1 MINDLR
7 RGQHQ
12 RRLHYKPKSIWGPR
26 RPPDPRQNSLS
37 LLHQTLPCKVKHGAE
52 NEEKPLKPFLS
63 DILLILCS
71 VMGITIIIVKI
82 ISLHKKSSKVAE
94 VKKSLATYAF
104 IGEMA
109 SKR

>member
-12 RRLHYKPKSIWGPR
+12 RRLHYKPKSFWGPP
-26 RPPDPRQNSLS
+26 RPPDPRQ
-37 LLHQTLPCKVKHGAE
+37 
-52 NEEKPLKPFLS
+52 
-63 DILLILCS
+63 ILLILCS

-82 ISLHKKSSKVAE
+82 ISLHRKSSKVAE

-104 IGEMA
+104 IEGKMV

>member
-1 MINDLR
+1 MINDLK

-12 RRLHYKPKSIWGPR
+12 RRLHHKPKSFWGPR

-37 LLHQTLPCKVKHGAE
+37 LLHQTLPCEAWGRE
-52 NEEKPLKPFLS
+52 NEEKPFKPFLS
-63 DILLILCS
+63 DILLILRS
-71 VMGITIIIVKI
+71 VMGITIIKVKI
-82 ISLHKKSSKVAE
+82 ISLYRKSSKVSE

-104 IGEMA
+104 MGEMA